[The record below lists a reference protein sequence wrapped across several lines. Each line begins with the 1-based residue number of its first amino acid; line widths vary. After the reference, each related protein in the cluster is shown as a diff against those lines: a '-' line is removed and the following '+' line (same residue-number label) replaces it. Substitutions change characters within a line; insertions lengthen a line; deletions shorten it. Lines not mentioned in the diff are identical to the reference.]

1 MFEINKNA
9 DIQFSAQDWNHLHQ
23 GRKIGKHNNFF

>member
-9 DIQFSAQDWNHLHQ
+9 DLKFSAQDWNQ
-23 GRKIGKHNNFF
+23 VRSRSKDWKT